1 MLARSITRR
10 AACRGVCEGDADI
23 GIDWANVAAQP
34 ARRTTPRLRESLPTW
49 SADDEVVVCRDNYR
63 VTLDGLDER
72 RIVLVCVVVYAAVAS
87 QTRPLTE
94 AAAVAVAV
102 PAVAVLVLAGT
113 GRAAAPDRGGIDPG
127 VRRTA
132 ALWAAVVALA
142 AAWEL
147 AAWLQQPAY
156 NVASYE
162 NPTASVLL
170 DPVVQPWVP
179 RFAAWCCWLYV
190 GHRVVRP

>member
-1 MLARSITRR
+1 VDVGAGC
-10 AACRGVCEGDADI
+10 AH
-23 GIDWANVAAQP
+23 VAAQLALP
-34 ARRTTPRLRESLPTW
+34 RLGCAGPRLRRSPPTW
-49 SADDEVVVCRDNYR
+49 SADDEVAACGDDWR
-63 VTLDGLDER
+63 VTFGGLDER
-72 RIVLVCVVVYAAVAS
+72 RVVLVCVVLYAAVAS
-87 QTRPLTE
+87 QTRPLTD

-102 PAVAVLVLAGT
+102 PVGAVLVLAGT
-113 GRAAAPDRGGIDPG
+113 GGAAAADRSGIDPG

-156 NVASYE
+156 NIASYE
-162 NPTASVLL
+162 HPTASVLL
-170 DPVVQPWVP
+170 DPVIQPWIP

-190 GHRVVRP
+190 GYRVVRP

>member
-1 MLARSITRR
+1 M
-10 AACRGVCEGDADI
+10 
-23 GIDWANVAAQP
+23 
-34 ARRTTPRLRESLPTW
+34 
-49 SADDEVVVCRDNYR
+49 
-63 VTLDGLDER
+63 TLDGLDER
-72 RIVLVCVVVYAAVAS
+72 RAVLVCVVVYAAVAS
-87 QTRPLTE
+87 QTQPLTD

-113 GRAAAPDRGGIDPG
+113 GRAAAADRGGIDPG

-132 ALWAAVVALA
+132 ALWAAVVSLA

-156 NVASYE
+156 NVASFE
-162 NPTASVLL
+162 HPTASVLL
-170 DPVVQPWVP
+170 DPVLQPWIP

-190 GHRVVRP
+190 GYRVVRP